1 MNQGGNGLGDYDV
14 VVVGGGPAGL
24 TAGLYAGRA
33 RLKTCLLER
42 AFPGGQA
49 ALTHWVENYPGFPE
63 GLSGAELAERMAAQA
78 RRLGVEFV
86 TGEAT
91 RLLAMDGGWQVVAGG
106 ERVGG
111 RTVIIAGGAGPK
123 HLGCPGEDRL
133 RGRGVSYCATCDG
146 AFFRD
151 RVVHVVG
158 GGDSAAVEALFLTR
172 FARQVI
178 LVHRRGELRATPVVQ
193 EELLANPRV
202 SVRWNAEVAAIEG
215 ADRVEGVTLRYTDG
229 RSELEA
235 SDGVFVYVG
244 TAPNTDWLGETVPRD
259 GEGYLQTDE
268 RLRLPAPG
276 LFAAGDVRRKGLR
289 QIVTAVADGATA
301 AVEAVE
307 YLARPGYA
315 WRASE

>member
-1 MNQGGNGLGDYDV
+1 
-14 VVVGGGPAGL
+14 
-24 TAGLYAGRA
+24 
-33 RLKTCLLER
+33 
-42 AFPGGQA
+42 
-49 ALTHWVENYPGFPE
+49 
-63 GLSGAELAERMAAQA
+63 
-78 RRLGVEFV
+78 
-86 TGEAT
+86 
-91 RLLAMDGGWQVVAGG
+91 
-106 ERVGG
+106 
-111 RTVIIAGGAGPK
+111 
-123 HLGCPGEDRL
+123 
-133 RGRGVSYCATCDG
+133 
-146 AFFRD
+146 
-151 RVVHVVG
+151 
-158 GGDSAAVEALFLTR
+158 
-172 FARQVI
+172 
-178 LVHRRGELRATPVVQ
+178 VVQ

-202 SVRWNAEVAAIEG
+202 SVRWNAEVVAIEG
-215 ADRVEGVTLRYTDG
+215 ADRVEGVALRYTDG